1 MKSLATACW
10 SHAVMRSWRRPS
22 SSSGRP
28 GGSRPR
34 ESRPQRGSSGWHQG
48 TAGSWWGK
56 EAGLLRINTNG
67 GRQWQSIWWKRHL
80 KPLYSVK
87 RNSDKRDQMI
97 SRPLRLL
104 ATHFMHLISLIVVS
118 VFNKPIKSQNERILN
133 KYPAAGLAQ
142 IDSPSFSVGWP
153 TLLLKHCGHPCLRV
167 NNV

>member
-22 SSSGRP
+22 LSSGRP

-34 ESRPQRGSSGWHQG
+34 ESRPQRGSSG
-48 TAGSWWGK
+48 K
-56 EAGLLRINTNG
+56 EAGLRRINTNG

-87 RNSDKRDQMI
+87 PISVKHDYMI
-97 SRPLRLL
+97 SCPLRLL
-104 ATHFMHLISLIVVS
+104 ATHFMHLISFIVVS
-118 VFNKPIKSQNERILN
+118 VFNEPINKNQYERILN

-142 IDSPSFSVGWP
+142 KDSPSFSVGWP
-153 TLLLKHCGHPCLRV
+153 TLLPKHSGHPCLRI
-167 NNV
+167 NNLSFKKK

>member
-34 ESRPQRGSSGWHQG
+34 ESRPQHGSSGWHQG

-67 GRQWQSIWWKRHL
+67 GRQWQSIWWKWHL
-80 KPLYSVK
+80 KPLYAVK

-104 ATHFMHLISLIVVS
+104 AAHFMHLVS
-118 VFNKPIKSQNERILN
+118 VFNKPNKNQYERILN

-142 IDSPSFSVGWP
+142 RDSPSFSVGWP

-167 NNV
+167 NNVSLKK